1 MTINF
6 NILSPVVVSGSMVA
20 GTAGRPYPAV
30 SFGASGGTGSGYSF
44 QVSSGNLPAG
54 LSLASGGA
62 LTGTT
67 TAAGTFNFS
76 VAATD
81 SGSNV
86 GSANF
91 SIVVNPAVSMAG
103 SASIARTVNQTF
115 SGAYT
120 ASGGTAALSYAVSA
134 GTLPTG
140 ASVST
145 STGAITGTATAAG
158 TASFTVTATDARGS
172 TASTVVSYVISPTPA
187 ISLATPGGTVG
198 QSYSQSIVFTG
209 ALSSAILS
217 AGSLPPGLTLQSGGT
232 VLGGT
237 PTLAGTYNFTLG
249 GTDSNGIAA
258 SASFSITITG
268 PLTVTAT
275 TLPSGSPGTAYS
287 TSVAAVGGTP
297 PYSFSISAGSL
308 PAGLSL
314 QSGGTIQGTPT
325 ASGTANFTVQV
336 SDAASGVASRAFSI
350 QINAPPIT
358 ISTTTLP
365 GGNIGTSYTG
375 TIQASGGAGTLNYS
389 VTSGSLPAGLSLGA
403 SGVISGTPTTS
414 GVASFTV
421 TVSDGFG
428 GSAVRAFTLTI
439 VSPLAIT
446 SSAGLSPTTV
456 GALTSIS
463 WSATG
468 GTGNLVWTTIGS
480 LPPGLAMN
488 GSTLLGRP
496 TLSGTYVFQVLVTD
510 SLGAS
515 ASVSVSLL
523 VNPAMGITNANLGGP
538 YAIDSMARIQPV
550 VAGGTEP
557 YQWDVVEG
565 RLTQG
570 LNLNLTTGAITGVYQ
585 ALGVA
590 TFVLRVRDAAG
601 ASVQKRFELLVVDGP
616 RFLTGAILPAATLGV
631 RYKTTIQYQ
640 SALQGIYWALAFG
653 EASIPAGLKFDEGEI
668 EGIPTQAG
676 TSIFEVNLLGPQGV
690 AVMREFRLTVNP
702 ALELETSPTS
712 LRLGETV
719 SWAVR
724 RLGGSAPFQFT
735 VLNGSLPPGLTFQ
748 SSTGSLT
755 GTPTQTGN
763 FPLTV
768 EVIDANGARARRS
781 YEFQVSGGFEIRS
794 ESLPLTIAVGR
805 SLRFEVQVVGGIAP
819 LKLSL
824 IAGQLPTGLQL
835 NGRVIEGTPRQSGVH
850 PLTLRAE
857 DATGAAVTQ
866 AWVLTVTAGLLQ
878 LAPTRLSLSVLEG
891 SSVSVPHIVKFQAPP
906 TGSTIQISASAPWLK
921 TSTSTG
927 RSPGFVEVWA
937 EPALLP
943 PGISNAE
950 LSFRVSDGSVGRI
963 AVVAETIPKSAPDLF
978 VSLTPAPR
986 GAWAVL
992 LQAQSPRVAFSA
1004 SMDTIGNSKYRLS
1017 ELRADVLA
1025 PDSYSLFLERT
1036 SSGGSSQSE
1045 SVLMIRNLETGD
1057 EQRIPIPDNPSSS
1070 LESATS
1076 YFTLQAQVGAA
1087 ASNAYSLLVRSTA
1100 TSPQAVL
1107 AVTSTP
1113 WLRLE
1118 QSFGELVPDHQI
1130 RVSAVPGELEA
1141 GLHQGQID
1149 LYDAT
1154 GQMALQVPVD
1164 LWLGGES
1171 PAVGIWPQAVNL
1183 TRQVPRQTVRLRNPG
1198 LTPVSVQLRPSS
1210 PAIQLST
1217 VQGLI
1222 AAGAEWTFEVAATAA
1237 ISSWAR
1243 HSISL
1248 GLSNGTVEVVEVD
1261 QATPT
1266 SNGNCN
1272 QGAPVIR
1279 FLSPGPGF
1287 SARVGE
1293 SSALRVA
1300 VTNACGQPLEGSSL
1314 TVAIPGDSPVALMRA
1329 KDGIWHGAWTPI
1341 ASADSLHLEAI
1352 WLDSEKKQSATR
1364 YLSGGVQ
1371 P

>member
-20 GTAGRPYPAV
+20 GTAGRSYPAV

-134 GTLPTG
+134 GTLPSGGTLN
-140 ASVST
+140 ST
-145 STGAITGTATAAG
+145 TGAITGTATAAS

-172 TASTVVSYVISPTPA
+172 MASTVVSYVISATPA

-209 ALSSAILS
+209 ALSSASLS
-217 AGSLPPGLTLQSGGT
+217 AGSFPPGLGLLSGGT

-237 PTLAGTYNFTLG
+237 PTAAGTYNFTLA

-258 SASFSITITG
+258 SASFSIAIAG
-268 PLTVTAT
+268 PLSVTAT
-275 TLPSGSPGTAYS
+275 TLPSGSPGTPYT
-287 TSVAAVGGTP
+287 TSVSAAGGTP
-297 PYSFSISAGSL
+297 PYSFSLAAGAL

-314 QSGGTIQGTPT
+314 QTGGAIQGTPT

-336 SDAASGVASRAFSI
+336 SDAASGVATRSFSI
-350 QINAPPIT
+350 QITAPAIT
-358 ISTTTLP
+358 VSTSTLP
-365 GGNIGTSYTG
+365 GGSIGTSYNA
-375 TIQASGGAGTLNYS
+375 TIQASGGSGTLNYS
-389 VTSGSLPAGLSLGA
+389 VTAGSLPAGLSLSAG
-403 SGVISGTPTTS
+403 GVISGTPTIP
-414 GVASFTV
+414 GLANFTV

-439 VSPLAIT
+439 VSPLGIT
-446 SSAGLSPTTV
+446 SNTGPSPTTV
-456 GALTSIS
+456 GALASFS

-468 GTGNLVWTTIGS
+468 GTGSLVWTTVGS

-496 TLSGTYVFQVLVTD
+496 TLGGTYVFQVLVTD

-523 VNPAMGITNANLGGP
+523 VNPALGLTSVNLGGP
-538 YAIDSMARIQPV
+538 YAFDSLARIRPV
-550 VAGGTEP
+550 VVGGTAP
-557 YQWDVVEG
+557 YQWDLVEG
-565 RLTQG
+565 TLPQG
-570 LNLNLTTGAITGVYQ
+570 LNLNLTTGAISGVFQ
-585 ALGVA
+585 ALGFT
-590 TFVLRVRDAAG
+590 TFVLRVRDSAG
-601 ASVQKRFELLVVDGP
+601 AAAQKRFELRVVDGP

-631 RYKTTIQYQ
+631 RYKTTIQFQ
-640 SALQGIYWALAFG
+640 SNLPGIYWALAFG

-702 ALELETSPTS
+702 VLELEASPTS

-719 SWAVR
+719 SWAAR

-735 VLNGSLPPGLTFQ
+735 VLNGSVPPGLTLQ
-748 SSTGSLT
+748 ASTGSLT
-755 GTPTQTGN
+755 GSPTQAGI
-763 FPLTV
+763 FPLTL

-781 YEFQVSGGFEIRS
+781 YEFQVSGSFEIRS
-794 ESLPLTIAVGR
+794 ESLPLTIALGR
-805 SLRFEVQVVGGIAP
+805 SLRSEIQVVGGTAP
-819 LKLSL
+819 LKLAL
-824 IAGQLPTGLQL
+824 ISGQLPTGIQL
-835 NGRVIEGTPRQSGVH
+835 NGRVLEGTPRQSGIH

-866 AWVLTVTAGLLQ
+866 AWVLTVTEGLQ
-878 LAPTRLSLSVLEG
+878 LTPTRLSLSVLEG
-891 SSVSVPHIVKFQAPP
+891 SSVSVPHVVKFQAPP
-906 TGSTIQISASAPWLK
+906 SGTAIQISASAPWLK
-921 TSTSTG
+921 ISASTG
-927 RSPGFVEVWA
+927 RSPGFIEVWA

-950 LSFRVSDGSVGRI
+950 LSFRAADGSVGRL
-963 AVVAETIPKSAPDLF
+963 AVVAETIAKSAPDLF

-986 GAWAVL
+986 GAWAAL
-992 LQAQSPRVAFSA
+992 LQAQSPKVGFSA
-1004 SMDTIGNSKYRLS
+1004 SMDSIGNSKYRLS
-1017 ELRADVLA
+1017 ELRGDVLA
-1025 PDSYSLFLERT
+1025 PDSYSLFLERVG
-1036 SSGGSSQSE
+1036 SGGTSQAE
-1045 SVLMIRNLETGD
+1045 SVLMIRNLETD
-1057 EQRIPIPDNPSSS
+1057 DVQRIPIPDNPSSS
-1070 LESATS
+1070 LETATP

-1087 ASNAYSLLVRSTA
+1087 ASNAYPLLVRSTGA
-1100 TSPQAVL
+1100 SPQAVL

-1113 WLRLE
+1113 WLRIE
-1118 QSFGELVPDHQI
+1118 SAYGELLPDHQI

-1141 GLHQGQID
+1141 GLHQGLVD
-1149 LYDAT
+1149 LYDAA
-1154 GQMALQVPVD
+1154 GKLAVQVPVD

-1171 PAVGIWPQAVNL
+1171 PAVGVWPQAVTL
-1183 TRQVPRQTVRLRNPG
+1183 TRLEPRRTVRLRNPG
-1198 LTPVSVQLRPSS
+1198 LAPVSVQLRPSS
-1210 PAIQLST
+1210 PAIQLSA
-1217 VQGLI
+1217 VQGLM
-1222 AAGAEWTFEVAATAA
+1222 AAGAEWTFEVAAAA
-1237 ISSWAR
+1237 PISSWAR
-1243 HSISL
+1243 HSISM
-1248 GLSNGTVEVVEVD
+1248 GLSNGAVEVIEVD
-1261 QATPT
+1261 FATPM
-1266 SNGNCN
+1266 SNSNCN
-1272 QGAPVIR
+1272 QSAPVIR

-1293 SSALRVA
+1293 SSAVRIA
-1300 VTNACGQPLEGSSL
+1300 VTNACGQPLEGTSL
-1314 TVAIPGDSPVALMRA
+1314 TLAIPGDSPVALLRA
-1329 KDGIWHGAWTPI
+1329 SDGVWHGAWTPI

-1352 WLDSEKKQSATR
+1352 WLDSDKKQSATR